1 MQGGRVG
8 GYYSGPPPALSL
20 PPPLAAAQ
28 WRVAVS
34 RTLARAQAP
43 PSPAT
48 AVAAPLASPSSPSST
63 DPADALVPTPYGPG
77 LLVAVQRL
85 APESGGGSRAVVRLG
100 WATVAL
106 WVGPDA
112 LGTPLDAGA
121 ATTAAATTA
130 ATPAATPRTPP
141 RPAPAVAAVVS
152 PAAAAAAT
160 PARPPPL
167 RFNSVRIVTQ
177 CVVQLELIATA
188 GELIAEH
195 LDALAPAHVDGLLA
209 LLQVSWMM

>member
-1 MQGGRVG
+1 M
-8 GYYSGPPPALSL
+8 
-20 PPPLAAAQ
+20 
-28 WRVAVS
+28 
-34 RTLARAQAP
+34 
-43 PSPAT
+43 
-48 AVAAPLASPSSPSST
+48 
-63 DPADALVPTPYGPG
+63 PTPYGPG

-121 ATTAAATTA
+121 ANAAAATTA

-209 LLQVSWMM
+209 LLQVRWKMGRGKDNDGALETAGWLQVLPEKGTRDVEWPDATTFSPSPPRPPPPGTQSYGG